1 MFEFE
6 MSFEVDIEQV
16 MFTRQRY
23 TFWTALGDV
32 GGLHDGLLLLI
43 NIFMASISAASFTG
57 ALTNDAKKLNPDLGG
72 KSSRDERVRLA
83 QAFTGSDS

>member
-1 MFEFE
+1 MNREFEFQI
-6 MSFEVDIEQV
+6 SFEIDIEQI

-23 TFWTALGDV
+23 TFWAALGDV

-43 NIFMASISAASFTG
+43 NIFMASISAASFTN
-57 ALTNDAKKLNPDLGG
+57 ALTNDSKKLDPALDS

-83 QAFTGSDS
+83 